1 MRWQTEI
8 LTSSSCEQLSAY
20 WHKQLGGE
28 LPLLDL
34 PLDKL
39 RPSVQTYRGA
49 THIIKLD
56 EELLQRLRQ
65 FSESEKTSLYRI
77 FLAAFFVLFYRLS
90 GQEDILV
97 GCPVAGRSGRE
108 EFEGI
113 VGYFTDPVVLRAN
126 LEGNPTFKEF
136 LAQVRRTVS
145 EAKEHQDYPFPL
157 LVKELAPERDPARP
171 PLFQVSFT
179 WQKHRWYENAPK
191 SSLVMLPYLI
201 EGHQR
206 GAAFDLD
213 LAIIETGSE
222 FHFCWQYN
230 TDLFEA
236 TTVERIAGNYR
247 TLLLSILTNPE
258 QSISALPLL
267 TEAEQYQFLVEWNNT
282 TKAYS
287 LAQGIHQLFE
297 EQVRKTPDALAV
309 LYEDEQLTYT
319 ELNAKANQLAHYLRT
334 LGVGPDVLVGICV
347 ERSPLMLIGLLAI
360 LKAGGAYVPLD
371 PAYPAERLAYM
382 LSDSQAQ
389 VLLTQQQL
397 VDSLPNTPAKI
408 IGLDRDWKFI
418 ATYSQNNPQ
427 TQVKPDNLAY
437 VIYTSGSTGKPKGV
451 MVEHRSLVN
460 FTQSAADKYGMS
472 NKDRILQAASISFD
486 SAGEEIYPCLT
497 CGATLVL
504 RTAEMLTSVSTFLHK
519 CREWNLTVL
528 ILVTAYWQQLTSEL
542 ATTNQTLPPS
552 VRLFAT
558 GGEKWLPEQLKLWQ
572 KCMDDRGRVYNSAV
586 PIVLMNGYGPTEATI
601 FTTLYNL
608 SQLFI
613 ENIRSQQVI
622 GKAISNVQIYILDNY
637 LQPVPIGVPG
647 ELHIGGAGL
656 ARGYLNR
663 PDLTEAKFIPHPFN
677 TSERLYK
684 TGDLV
689 RYLPDSNIE
698 FLGRIDNQVK
708 IRGFRIE
715 LEEIETVLIA
725 HPQVSGA
732 VVIDSD
738 DIPGNKRLVA
748 YVVTR
753 SKSEIKNQLRSFLKQ
768 KLPDYM
774 IPSAFVI
781 LDALPLT
788 PNGKVDRRSLP
799 KPDTARHELA
809 TDLVAPRTES
819 EEILAKI
826 WRKVLHLEQVGIH
839 DNFFEL
845 GGDSILSIQII
856 FKAKQAGLQLT
867 AKQIFQHQTI
877 AELAAVT
884 NFTQT
889 VTAEQGLVSGTSPL
903 TPIQRWFFA
912 QNLPEPHHFNQSLLL
927 EVPPQLEPSLLSAAV
942 QQLLV
947 HHDALR
953 LRFVQSDSGWE
964 QINATP
970 GDTIPFCYVDL
981 STIPEAEQPP
991 AIAATATSLQVS
1003 LDITSGPIMR
1013 VALFALGTDKPSRL
1027 LIVIHHLAVDGVSW
1041 RILLEDLE
1049 TAYQQVSRGE
1059 KIQLRPKTTSF
1070 KHWAEKLTA
1079 YAQSDTA
1086 KQELNYWQSISRK
1099 HITRLPVD
1107 YVLGANTVAST
1118 RIVSV
1123 SLSVEDTRTLLQ
1135 EIPKAYKTQINDIL
1149 LTALVQAFTKWTGG
1163 NSVLLNFEGHGRED
1177 LFDDVDLSRTVGWF
1191 TTIFPVLLELKAA
1204 DNLGDAI
1211 QSIKE
1216 QLRAVPKRGM
1226 GYGVLRYL
1234 SGDADITSQLS
1245 AKPQPEVSFNY
1256 LGQFDWGTQA
1266 NSFCK
1271 IAPESVGAEHSQE
1284 EICDHLL
1291 DINGLVTEGQLKLD
1305 WTYSENFTNVAQ

>member
-1 MRWQTEI
+1 MHSNSSLEKQPQITGYGESFPLSYGQQAMWFLFQIAPQSIAYNIYTTVQISSELDLRAWRRAWLHIVERHPILRTTYTQHKDQPVQVVHPYQEVDIKVTDASSWNLDYLKKQILAEADRPYNLETGPVLRVHLFTRSPEEHIQLLAMHHIAGDMWSFDILLNELQVLYAAEVKTLPQASLQVIENSHISNSQTDNILSLPKLSYTDYVGWQTEI

-171 PLFQVSFT
+171 PLFQVSLT

-267 TEAEQYQFLVEWNNT
+267 TEAEQYQLLVEWNNT

-287 LAQGIHQLFE
+287 LDKCIHQLFE

-347 ERSPLMLIGLLAI
+347 ERSPLMVIGLLGI

-397 VDSLPNTPAKI
+397 VNSLPNTPAKVI
-408 IGLDRDWKFI
+408 NLDRDWKFI
-418 ATYSQNNPQ
+418 AAHSQNNPQ
-427 TQVKPDNLAY
+427 TQVKPHNLAY
-437 VIYTSGSTGKPKGV
+437 VIYTSGSTGAPKGV
-451 MVEHRSLVN
+451 MIEHRSLVN
-460 FTQSAADKYGMS
+460 FTQSVRDNYGIINS
-472 NKDRILQAASISFD
+472 DSEASKERSTDRVLQAASISFD
-486 SAGEEIYPCLT
+486 AAVEEIYPCLI

-504 RTAEMLTSVSTFLHK
+504 QTAEMLDSLSTFVQK
-519 CREWNLTVL
+519 CWEWQLTVL
-528 ILVTAYWQQLTSEL
+528 MVGTAYWNQLTSEL
-542 ATTNQTLPPS
+542 ATTNKTLPTS
-552 VRLFAT
+552 VRLLSI
-558 GGEKWLPEQLKLWQ
+558 GGEKWLPEKLKLWQ
-572 KCMDDRGRVYNSAV
+572 KCMDERSRVHNLAE
-586 PIVLMNGYGPTEATI
+586 PPQLINGYGPTEATVLA
-601 FTTLYNL
+601 TMCDL
-608 SQLFI
+608 SQLVL
-613 ENIRSQQVI
+613 EDTGPKQLI
-622 GKAISNVQIYILDNY
+622 GTAFANVQTYILDGY

-647 ELHIGGAGL
+647 ELHIGGLGL

-663 PDLTEAKFIPHPFN
+663 PDLTAAKFIPNPFN
-677 TSERLYK
+677 KSERLYK
-684 TGDLV
+684 TGDLA
-689 RYLPDSNIE
+689 RYLPDGNIE
-698 FLGRIDNQVK
+698 FVGRIDNQVK
-708 IRGFRIE
+708 VRGFRIE
-715 LEEIETVLIA
+715 LGEIETVLIA
-725 HPQVSGA
+725 HPQVSEA

-774 IPSAFVI
+774 VPSAFVI

-788 PNGKVDRRSLP
+788 PNGKVDRRGLP
-799 KPDTARHELA
+799 KPDQTRL
-809 TDLVAPRTES
+809 DLEVNYVAPRTQVERS
-819 EEILAKI
+819 IAGVWQE
-826 WRKVLHLEQVGIH
+826 VLHLENIGIH
-839 DNFFEL
+839 DNFFEI
-845 GGDSILSIQII
+845 GGHSLIGTQII
-856 FKAKQAGLQLT
+856 SRLR
-867 AKQIFQHQTI
+867 QIFQMDLSVRTLFEAPTI
-877 AELAAVT
+877 ASFAESCEIIQA
-884 NFTQT
+884 T
-889 VTAEQGLVSGTSPL
+889 VQEQQGSFDTS
-903 TPIQRWFFA
+903 
-912 QNLPEPHHFNQSLLL
+912 N
-927 EVPPQLEPSLLSAAV
+927 
-942 QQLLV
+942 
-947 HHDALR
+947 
-953 LRFVQSDSGWE
+953 
-964 QINATP
+964 
-970 GDTIPFCYVDL
+970 
-981 STIPEAEQPP
+981 
-991 AIAATATSLQVS
+991 
-1003 LDITSGPIMR
+1003 
-1013 VALFALGTDKPSRL
+1013 
-1027 LIVIHHLAVDGVSW
+1027 
-1041 RILLEDLE
+1041 
-1049 TAYQQVSRGE
+1049 GE
-1059 KIQLRPKTTSF
+1059 
-1070 KHWAEKLTA
+1070 
-1079 YAQSDTA
+1079 Y
-1086 KQELNYWQSISRK
+1086 
-1099 HITRLPVD
+1099 
-1107 YVLGANTVAST
+1107 
-1118 RIVSV
+1118 
-1123 SLSVEDTRTLLQ
+1123 
-1135 EIPKAYKTQINDIL
+1135 
-1149 LTALVQAFTKWTGG
+1149 
-1163 NSVLLNFEGHGRED
+1163 
-1177 LFDDVDLSRTVGWF
+1177 
-1191 TTIFPVLLELKAA
+1191 
-1204 DNLGDAI
+1204 
-1211 QSIKE
+1211 
-1216 QLRAVPKRGM
+1216 
-1226 GYGVLRYL
+1226 
-1234 SGDADITSQLS
+1234 
-1245 AKPQPEVSFNY
+1245 
-1256 LGQFDWGTQA
+1256 
-1266 NSFCK
+1266 
-1271 IAPESVGAEHSQE
+1271 E
-1284 EICDHLL
+1284 EIEL
-1291 DINGLVTEGQLKLD
+1291 
-1305 WTYSENFTNVAQ
+1305 